1 LAAGGRREYL
11 DWTRGLAVLL
21 MIEAHILDSWTRTP
35 DRETD
40 AYGVAMILAGMGSVL
55 FLVLAGVAVALS
67 AGSKLRRCGDAAAA
81 TRAVARRGLEIFVL
95 AFLFRLQAWILGWSH
110 SPRDLLKVDILNI
123 MGPAIVVTA
132 LMWRAGRS
140 LAGRCAVFAASTAAI
155 ALITPLVRAV
165 DLSGLPEPLAAYIT
179 PVTGLSNF
187 VFFPW
192 VGFVFAGASIGVLIE
207 GVWTGDREHRLNR
220 WFAVAGAVV
229 VTVAALGSLVPSP
242 FPASCFWTTSPS
254 YFFIRAGVV
263 ALVIALAYAWNARF
277 NRDRSF
283 SPIVQLGKTSLFIYW
298 IHVELV
304 YGLISRPIHHQL
316 TLTQAWIAYALFTGL
331 MLACSIGKERFVT
344 RRGVRSLDGVLSG
357 AQVSP
362 ATRR

>member
-1 LAAGGRREYL
+1 LAAGRRREYL
-11 DWTRGLAVLL
+11 DWMRGIAVLL
-21 MIEAHILDSWTRTP
+21 MIEAHVLDSWTRAP
-35 DRETD
+35 DRDTD
-40 AYGVAMILAGMGSVL
+40 AYGVAMILGGMGSVL

-67 AGSKLRRCGDAAAA
+67 AGSKLRRSGDAAAA
-81 TRAVARRGLEIFVL
+81 TRAVARRGLEIFML

-140 LAGRCAVFAASTAAI
+140 AAGRRTLFAASAAAI
-155 ALITPLVRAV
+155 ALVTPLVRSL
-165 DLSGLPEPLAAYIT
+165 DLSGLPDSLAAYIT
-179 PVTGLSNF
+179 PVAGLSNF

-192 VGFVFAGASIGVLIE
+192 LGFVFAGASLGVLVDGLSTE
-207 GVWTGDREHRLNR
+207 DHERRLNQR
-220 WFAVAGAVV
+220 FAVAGALV
-229 VTVAALGSLVPSP
+229 VTAAAIGSLLPSP
-242 FPASCFWTTSPS
+242 FAASSFWTTSPS
-254 YFFIRAGVV
+254 YFFLRAGAV
-263 ALVIALAYAWNARF
+263 ALAIALAYSWNARF

-304 YGLISRPIHHQL
+304 YGLISRRIHHQL
-316 TLTQAWIAYALFTGL
+316 TLTQAWVAYALFTGL
-331 MLACSIGKERFVT
+331 MLACSIGKERFVA
-344 RRGVRSLDGVLSG
+344 RRGVRTLDAALSG
-357 AQVSP
+357 AQVSS